1 MNIIELEQWRPSE
14 EDPRKLE
21 YAGQPTAQE
30 VFEELKY
37 RLESMG
43 YLPDEYFLL
52 DDHWK
57 DGREIPKE
65 ADIFCIVDYGG
76 SEGVYLDVYLKWYDE
91 NQKKSITKSF
101 ITGKTLG
108 ENGNDLDRMFLIS
121 SAITKAFHGDHA
133 THARYMK
140 IGGFSGP
147 QSKPSEA
154 GSIGKG
160 GARERA
166 QFSPQAETEQSGLCD
181 DAGAVVHL
189 SQQEQKVIIEALV
202 EQRERQEQSMSQTEQ
217 LLRRMTG
224 SITEYVN
231 TVGMRPLRM
240 SGYDKTILAI
250 QDGELSAFKDLYPQT
265 LKNHA
270 DDLLIEAAGRPG
282 AVGRKMTLLLL
293 ADAEQFP
300 ETTYRAACQ
309 KAIDINDPEKVFFL
323 LEQAESHVPELSP
336 SFHGEM
342 VSYAHT
348 DHRFIA
354 KEIIKRCSEE
364 QIAAAPSRLLE
375 QFAMDQDHRTLS
387 TLVEKGISG
396 GPNAWR
402 VLHMLTCQQSDT
414 WIAEELLEKRMWVDT
429 NDYNTLHACVQNDAV
444 AVCKLLLDGGMDFD
458 QYRQWAQ
465 TRPCA
470 GHEETLQALAE
481 HWSEMQAE
489 QTPTQEIGG
498 QTFG

>member
-1 MNIIELEQWRPSE
+1 MDIIELERWKPSE
-14 EDPRKLE
+14 TNPLRVE

-30 VFEELKY
+30 VFEELKH
-37 RLESMG
+37 RLESQG

-57 DGREIPKE
+57 NGREIPEE
-65 ADIFCIVDYGG
+65 ADIFCTVDYGA
-76 SEGVYLDVYLKWYDE
+76 SEGVYLDIYLKWHEDG
-91 NQKKSITKSF
+91 KPVTRSF

-108 ENGNDLDRMFLIS
+108 ENGNDLDRMFLTA
-121 SAITKAFHGDHA
+121 SAVTKAFHGDHA

-140 IGGFSGP
+140 IGGV
-147 QSKPSEA
+147 E
-154 GSIGKG
+154 
-160 GARERA
+160 
-166 QFSPQAETEQSGLCD
+166 D
-181 DAGAVVHL
+181 DTGGAVVHL

-202 EQRERQEQSMSQTEQ
+202 EQRERQEQAMSQTEQ

-240 SGYDKTILAI
+240 SDYDKAILAI
-250 QDGELSAFKDLYPQT
+250 QDGELSAFKELYPQT

-282 AVGRKMTLLLL
+282 EIGRKMTLLLL
-293 ADAEQFP
+293 ADTEQFP
-300 ETTYRAACQ
+300 ETTYCAACQ

-342 VSYAHT
+342 ASYAHT

-354 KEIIKRCSEE
+354 KEIIKQCSEE

-465 TRPCA
+465 TRSCA

-481 HWSEMQAE
+481 HWSEMQSE
-489 QTPTQEIGG
+489 QMPTQEIGG